1 MLRKEMLFAVIGGVV
16 GAVLAM
22 AAAQSAPHVGR
33 ITCTDLEVVDSK
45 GNPRV
50 RLSADEYGGRV
61 HVLGDGVS
69 AAMLTRRHIAIVS
82 VSDNVNDVNDDYLK
96 TSMGIVGSEEVEVAV
111 SGGGLPS
118 LPRSHVDEDGRR
130 VVVYPKDDKPEAKM
144 GISKLGG
151 YVRVS
156 GGGEGYRS
164 RAAMY
169 ITPNGG
175 TISAQDKN
183 GNPLRLA
190 DLK

>member
-1 MLRKEMLFAVIGGVV
+1 MKKKEAWYAVIGGIV
-16 GAVLAM
+16 GAVLTM
-22 AAAQSAPHVGR
+22 AAAQFAPHVGR

-50 RLSADEYGGRV
+50 RLSAHEYGGRV

-69 AAMLTRRHIAIVS
+69 AAMLTQKHIAIVS
-82 VSDNVNDVNDDYLK
+82 VSDDVNDVNDDYLK
-96 TSMGIVGSEEVEVAV
+96 AS
-111 SGGGLPS
+111 
-118 LPRSHVDEDGRR
+118 
-130 VVVYPKDDKPEAKM
+130 M

-175 TISAQDKN
+175 AISAQDKN

>member
-22 AAAQSAPHVGR
+22 AAAQFAPHVGR

-111 SGGGLPS
+111 SGGELPS
-118 LPRSHVDEDGRR
+118 LPRIHVDEDGRR

-175 TISAQDKN
+175 AISTRDKN
-183 GNPLRLA
+183 GNPSA
-190 DLK
+190 NLK

>member
-1 MLRKEMLFAVIGGVV
+1 MKKKEAWYAVIGGIV
-16 GAVLAM
+16 GAVLTM
-22 AAAQSAPHVGR
+22 AAAQFAPHVGR

-69 AAMLTRRHIAIVS
+69 AAMLTQRHIAIVS
-82 VSDNVNDVNDDYLK
+82 VSDYDFKAL
-96 TSMGIVGSEEVEVAV
+96 MGVTGGEKVAVTV
-111 SGGGLPS
+111 SGGGIPS
-118 LPRSHVDEDGRR
+118 LPMTHTDEDGHR
-130 VVVYPKDDKPEAKM
+130 VVVYPKDDRPEAEM

-151 YVRVS
+151 YLRVN

-175 TISAQDKN
+175 AISTRDKN
-183 GNPLRLA
+183 GNPSA
-190 DLK
+190 NLK